1 MVLFVFVIML
11 LNAGSEERTE
21 WSKFA
26 KFAGVP
32 LACFVLLFIAL
43 FLWRTAIG
51 ANIANG
57 ARELYPTLGFPRGT
71 LSMALF
77 QQYLF
82 PFEATSIL
90 ILIALLGALILARK
104 DE

>member
-1 MVLFVFVIML
+1 M
-11 LNAGSEERTE
+11 
-21 WSKFA
+21 
-26 KFAGVP
+26 P
-32 LACFVLLFIAL
+32 
-43 FLWRTAIG
+43 
-51 ANIANG
+51 
-57 ARELYPTLGFPRGT
+57 
-71 LSMALF
+71 LF